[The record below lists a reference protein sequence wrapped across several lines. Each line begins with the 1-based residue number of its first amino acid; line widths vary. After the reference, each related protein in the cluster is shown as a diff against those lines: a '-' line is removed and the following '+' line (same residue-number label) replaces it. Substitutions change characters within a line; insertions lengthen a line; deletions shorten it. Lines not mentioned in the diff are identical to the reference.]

1 MTTIIDTTLG
11 RIQGLSEDG
20 LHIFRGIPFA
30 APPVGELRFRAPQ
43 PHPGWDGLRDAT
55 EFGAIPLQEGMDAL
69 DAILPS
75 APQPQSEDCL
85 FLNVWTP
92 GIDEAARPVM
102 VWIYGGAFTLGSGSE
117 PMYSGANLSR
127 RGDVVV
133 VTINYRLGVMGFLHE
148 PALGETNFGM
158 RDMVAALRWV
168 RDNISAFGGDPN
180 NVTIFGESAGGAAV
194 ACLLV
199 SPEAQGLVH
208 RAIGMSTAG
217 DHGILFEGT
226 VPTTEQLYAQLG
238 IDQAD
243 PDLLR
248 RLPAADLL
256 AAQAV
261 VEAAAF
267 EDLSE
272 MWSVRLP
279 FGPAIDGAFL
289 TEPPLASVASAS
301 TASDIPLLSGNPD
314 EEMKLI
320 RAMMPPETL
329 SEADVMARLEQIPGG
344 AERVYESYRSAR
356 AERDESSTPDE
367 ILDAIASDYLE
378 IMPSLRFADA
388 WARGGAP
395 TYGYTLDWKSPMN
408 DGALGSCHA
417 LDIPFAFGNHG
428 VAPDFAGS
436 GPEADELANTMMDVW
451 ASFARTGTPSI
462 AGLEWQ
468 PYEPDLRSQMMLG
481 PHPRIET
488 KWRAT
493 ERAVWDGVF

>member
-1 MTTIIDTTLG
+1 MAAIIETSLG
-11 RIQGLSEDG
+11 RIQGSSEDG
-20 LHIFRGIPFA
+20 LHVFRGIPYA

-55 EFGAIPLQEGMDAL
+55 EFGTIPLQEGMDAL

-85 FLNVWTP
+85 FVNVWTP
-92 GIDEAARPVM
+92 GIDETARPVM

-133 VTINYRLGVMGFLHE
+133 VTINYRLGVMGFLDE
-148 PALGETNFGM
+148 PTLGETNFGM

-168 RDNISAFGGDPN
+168 RDNIAAFGGDPN

-199 SPEAQGLVH
+199 SPEAQGLIH

-217 DHGILFEGT
+217 DHGILFEGA

-248 RLPAADLL
+248 SLPATDLL
-256 AAQAV
+256 TAQAA

-289 TEPPLASVASAS
+289 TEPPLASAANASA
-301 TASDIPLLSGNPD
+301 ASGIPLLSGNPD

-329 SEADVMARLEQIPGG
+329 GEADVMARLEQIPGG

-356 AERDESSTPDE
+356 ADRDESSTPDE

-388 WARGGAP
+388 WSRGGAP

-417 LDIPFAFGNHG
+417 LDIPFAFGNHR

-451 ASFARTGTPSI
+451 TTFARTGSPAI
-462 AGLEWQ
+462 DGLDW
-468 PYEPDLRSQMMLG
+468 PRYEASERKQVMLG
-481 PHPRIET
+481 PELRVERR
-488 KWRAT
+488 WRAT
-493 ERAVWDGVF
+493 ERSVWNGVF